1 MALYKKQKF
10 EMIQIS
16 PDDGMEGW
24 LVNKLIEGSN
34 IKITCRDD
42 LSYGKQL
49 VFSVPGAGE
58 AKGKILELNQSA
70 EIGSDVSLCIIY
82 ANTDEYGAVQVT
94 LPHPSE
100 FSSSHLAIVCA
111 ANEKGIGLL
120 VPEGA
125 KFLDDSNIDLNYAG
139 DSLLFM
145 SNLKDTWYCVSRYS
159 ANWYA

>member
-1 MALYKKQKF
+1 MALYKREKF
-10 EMIQIS
+10 EMLKVS
-16 PDDGMEGW
+16 PDDGIDAW
-24 LVNKLIEGSN
+24 LVNKLVEGSN
-34 IKITCRDD
+34 LKISQRDD

-58 AKGKILELNQSA
+58 AKGKMLELNQSA
-70 EIGSDVSLCIIY
+70 VIPSDVSLVVIY
-82 ANTDEYGAVQVT
+82 ANTDEFGAVQVT

-100 FSSSHLAIVCA
+100 FSSSHLAVVCA
-111 ANEKGIGLL
+111 ANEKGIGLA

-125 KFLDDSNIDLNYAG
+125 KILDDSNIDLNYAG